1 MSTGGRIDTAGRR
14 QYNLLIGEGVLG
26 TFNVYMSV
34 GHPEGGDVE
43 QVLALVDTGSTH
55 SILPASLLEGLH
67 IQPYDRQRVAVAD
80 NSYQVWEVGKAR
92 IVYRDKE
99 WVCPVVFGPE
109 EQYLMGATTLEL
121 FNLVVDP
128 GHKELVAAEQIA
140 RPF

>member
-1 MSTGGRIDTAGRR
+1 M
-14 QYNLLIGEGVLG
+14 G
-26 TFNVYMSV
+26 TFHVYLSV
-34 GHPEGGDVE
+34 GHPEGGDGE

-55 SILPASLLEGLH
+55 SILPASLLEWLH

-80 NSYQVWEVGKAR
+80 NRYQVWDVGKAR

-99 WVCPVVFGPE
+99 WVCPVVFGPD

-121 FNLVVDP
+121 FNLAVDP
-128 GHKELVAAEQIA
+128 GRKELVAAEQIA

>member
-1 MSTGGRIDTAGRR
+1 M
-14 QYNLLIGEGVLG
+14 G
-26 TFNVYMSV
+26 TFHVYMSV

-55 SILPASLLEGLH
+55 SILPASLLEWLH

-80 NSYQVWEVGKAR
+80 NRYQVWAVGKAR

-128 GHKELVAAEQIA
+128 GRKELVAAEHIA

>member
-1 MSTGGRIDTAGRR
+1 M
-14 QYNLLIGEGVLG
+14 G

-55 SILPASLLEGLH
+55 SILPVSLLEGLH

-121 FNLVVDP
+121 FNLVVGP
-128 GHKELVAAEQIA
+128 GHKKLVAAEQIA

>member
-1 MSTGGRIDTAGRR
+1 MLRI
-14 QYNLLIGEGVLG
+14 
-26 TFNVYMSV
+26 
-34 GHPEGGDVE
+34 P
-43 QVLALVDTGSTH
+43 
-55 SILPASLLEGLH
+55 H

-80 NSYQVWEVGKAR
+80 NRYQVWEVGKAR

-121 FNLVVDP
+121 FNLAVDP
-128 GHKELVAAEQIA
+128 GRKELVAAEHIA

>member
-1 MSTGGRIDTAGRR
+1 M
-14 QYNLLIGEGVLG
+14 G
-26 TFNVYMSV
+26 TFHVDMSV
-34 GHPEGGDVE
+34 GHPDGGDVE

-55 SILPASLLEGLH
+55 SILPASLLEWLH
-67 IQPYDRQRVAVAD
+67 IQPYDRQRVSVAD
-80 NSYQVWEVGKAR
+80 NRYQVWDVGKAR

-121 FNLVVDP
+121 FNLAVDP
-128 GHKELVAAEQIA
+128 GRKELVAAEQIA